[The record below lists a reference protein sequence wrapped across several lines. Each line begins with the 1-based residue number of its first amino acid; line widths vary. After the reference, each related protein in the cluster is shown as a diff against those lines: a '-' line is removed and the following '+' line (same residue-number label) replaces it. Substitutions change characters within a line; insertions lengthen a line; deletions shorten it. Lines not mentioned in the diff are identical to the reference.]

1 MEVLKTYF
9 NRIRYVHVKD
19 VRKDIFYEVQEK
31 NLDFRQ
37 AVRKVFYGAGDGG
50 VDFAPI
56 VK

>member
-1 MEVLKTYF
+1 MKTYF

-31 NLDFRQ
+31 IWISGRLS
-37 AVRKVFYGAGDGG
+37 VKGFYGAGDG
-50 VDFAPI
+50 DFDVAPI